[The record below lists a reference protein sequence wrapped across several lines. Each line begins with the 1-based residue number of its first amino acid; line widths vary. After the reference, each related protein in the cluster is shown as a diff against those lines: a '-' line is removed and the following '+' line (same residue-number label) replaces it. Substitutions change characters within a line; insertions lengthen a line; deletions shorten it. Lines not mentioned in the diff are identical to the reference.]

1 MQLDL
6 AADRIGLDP
15 NVRARLARAD
25 RALIVSVPTRMDDGS
40 VRVFT
45 GYRVQHNDALGP
57 FKGGIRYDP
66 QVNLGEI
73 SALAMWMTWKC
84 SLVGLPFGGAKGG
97 IACDPTA
104 LSRKELQGMTRRYTA
119 EILNFIGPQTD
130 IPAPDMGTDEQVMAW
145 IMDTYSQHKGHAV
158 PGIVTGKPVG
168 IGGTLG
174 RREATGRGIAY
185 IVQQAVNHLGMDL
198 TKCRALIQGFGN
210 VGSVAAGELARL
222 GVKVVGVSD
231 RSGGIYNA
239 TGLRIDD
246 VVRFKE
252 KNNKLLQFP
261 EGEKIVGKE
270 FLELPCDI
278 LVPSATE
285 LQITQENADRLKC
298 RLLVEGANGP
308 TSLEADKILTEKG
321 VLVIPDILANAGGVI
336 VSYFEWV
343 QDLQNFFWSED
354 EINKKLKE
362 MLSRTFHEVLTSR
375 QKEGVSLRL
384 AALMIAIQRVGR
396 AMLLR
401 GLYA

>member
-1 MQLDL
+1 
-6 AADRIGLDP
+6 
-15 NVRARLARAD
+15 
-25 RALIVSVPTRMDDGS
+25 
-40 VRVFT
+40 
-45 GYRVQHNDALGP
+45 
-57 FKGGIRYDP
+57 
-66 QVNLGEI
+66 
-73 SALAMWMTWKC
+73 
-84 SLVGLPFGGAKGG
+84 
-97 IACDPTA
+97 
-104 LSRKELQGMTRRYTA
+104 
-119 EILNFIGPQTD
+119 
-130 IPAPDMGTDEQVMAW
+130 
-145 IMDTYSQHKGHAV
+145 
-158 PGIVTGKPVG
+158 
-168 IGGTLG
+168 LG
-174 RREATGRGIAY
+174 RRQATGRGIAY

-210 VGSVAAGELARL
+210 VGSVAATELGRL

-246 VVRFKE
+246 LVSFKE
-252 KNNKLLQFP
+252 KNNQLLQFP
-261 EGEKIVGKE
+261 EGEKIVGNE
-270 FLELPCDI
+270 FLELPCEI

-308 TSLEADKILTEKG
+308 TTHEADKILTEKG